1 MPHKKEEQGSES
13 CVCYAHLSYIYVCVY
28 FGQCWQTSSISL
40 YNARVTIYPL
50 LKLSLMTEVTLLMI
64 ILLFVVVFFPVASQM
79 ISQANVLS
87 SSNRSPSLIR
97 QSQHLT

>member
-1 MPHKKEEQGSES
+1 MSPCMNKDLSLAYFTRICPS
-13 CVCYAHLSYIYVCVY
+13 YVCVCVY

-64 ILLFVVVFFPVASQM
+64 ILLFFFTVTPK
-79 ISQANVLS
+79 
-87 SSNRSPSLIR
+87 
-97 QSQHLT
+97 

>member
-1 MPHKKEEQGSES
+1 MLRAF
-13 CVCYAHLSYIYVCVY
+13 VLYICVCVY

-64 ILLFVVVFFPVASQM
+64 ILLFFHGCSKFGSIDHCKLVLPHLISVALEKP
-79 ISQANVLS
+79 A
-87 SSNRSPSLIR
+87 
-97 QSQHLT
+97 

>member
-1 MPHKKEEQGSES
+1 MLRAVVP
-13 CVCYAHLSYIYVCVY
+13 YICVCVY

-64 ILLFVVVFFPVASQM
+64 ILLFFFMVVQSSVAS
-79 ISQANVLS
+79 IIAS
-87 SSNRSPSLIR
+87 
-97 QSQHLT
+97 

>member
-1 MPHKKEEQGSES
+1 MLHEKKQGQRSEACVS
-13 CVCYAHLSYIYVCVY
+13 CAHLSHIYVCVY

-64 ILLFVVVFFPVASQM
+64 ILLFFSWLFKV
-79 ISQANVLS
+79 
-87 SSNRSPSLIR
+87 R
-97 QSQHLT
+97 